1 MKVEI
6 RKGVG
11 VFCGVNRCIYIDIDS
26 DFRMYCFIYVNGIEF
41 IFIVFWLII
50 SWRGECF
57 YFDCFIFIWVF
68 FFLLDVRYVEELKLM
83 WLYGYC

>member
-41 IFIVFWLII
+41 IFIVF
-50 SWRGECF
+50 
-57 YFDCFIFIWVF
+57 
-68 FFLLDVRYVEELKLM
+68 
-83 WLYGYC
+83 